1 MKLSLRLSAVLLMG
15 VSVLGLGCEGT
26 GARDPL
32 NAIEAGAQVPVEP
45 SLAEV
50 KQGAVG
56 DTVLRCTQ
64 PQDGS
69 YLEVV
74 QTATGYEAATVTEAY
89 DPWDCRCT
97 YEQRT
102 VLGQYT
108 RCNRSTVDPRILNCF
123 RIEPGGT
130 TGKVV
135 LSTTRVQRTQ
145 MVIGGTQT
153 VSYTDLSIAAIN
165 QDPGHTPRQ
174 DFTYGMADCQ

>member
-1 MKLSLRLSAVLLMG
+1 MKLSAVLLAG
-15 VSVLGLGCEGT
+15 VAVLGLGCEGA
-26 GARDPL
+26 GSRDAL
-32 NAIEAGAQVPVEP
+32 NAIEAGAQVPVE
-45 SLAEV
+45 LAEV

-74 QTATGYEAATVTEAY
+74 QTATGYEAATVVEAY

-97 YEQRT
+97 YEKRT

-165 QDPGHTPRQ
+165 QDPGQTPRR
-174 DFTYGMADCQ
+174 DYTYSMADCQ

>member
-1 MKLSLRLSAVLLMG
+1 MKLSLRLSAVVLLG
-15 VSVLGLGCEGT
+15 VSMLGLGCEGAD
-26 GARDPL
+26 ARDPL
-32 NAIEAGAQVPVEP
+32 QAIEAGAEVKVEP
-45 SLAEV
+45 ALAEV

-56 DTVLRCTQ
+56 DTLMRCTQ

-74 QTATGYEAATVTEAY
+74 QTATGYEAATVVEAY

-97 YEQRT
+97 YEKRT

-108 RCNRSTVDPRILNCF
+108 QCRRSTVDPRIMNCY
-123 RIEPGGT
+123 RVEPTGSI
-130 TGKVV
+130 GKVV

-174 DFTYGMADCQ
+174 DFTYSLSDCQ

>member
-1 MKLSLRLSAVLLMG
+1 MRSPLRFSAMLLTS
-15 VSVLGLGCEGT
+15 SVLFLGCEG
-26 GARDPL
+26 APRQDPL
-32 NAIEAGAQVPVEP
+32 SAAEVVPEM
-45 SLAEV
+45 AEV

-56 DTVLRCTQ
+56 DTLLRCDQ

-74 QTATGYEAATVTEAY
+74 QTATGYEAAHVYEEY

-97 YEQRT
+97 YTKRD

-108 RCNRSTVDPRILNCF
+108 VCYKSTVDARIMNCF

-135 LSTTRVQRTQ
+135 LSTTRVQKTQ

-153 VSYTDLSIAAIN
+153 VSYSELDIAAIN
-165 QDPGHTPRQ
+165 QDPGQTPRR
-174 DFTYGMADCQ
+174 DFNYGLDDCQ

>member
-1 MKLSLRLSAVLLMG
+1 MKWSLNLSALLLAG
-15 VSVLGLGCEGT
+15 VSVLGLGCEGA
-26 GARDPL
+26 GSRDPL
-32 NAIEAGAQVPVEP
+32 NAIEAGAQVSVEP
-45 SLAEV
+45 RLAQVE
-50 KQGAVG
+50 QGAVG
-56 DTVLRCTQ
+56 DTFLRCTQ

-97 YEQRT
+97 YLKRV

-135 LSTTRVQRTQ
+135 LSTTRVQKTQ

-153 VSYTDLSIAAIN
+153 VSYSELSIAAIN
-165 QDPGHTPRQ
+165 QDPGQTPRK
-174 DFTYGMADCQ
+174 DFTYTLSDCQ

>member
-1 MKLSLRLSAVLLMG
+1 MNRFLRISAVLLAG
-15 VSVLGLGCEGT
+15 VSMLGLGCEGA
-26 GARDPL
+26 GSRDPL
-32 NAIEAGAQVPVEP
+32 NALEAGAQVAVAPE
-45 SLAEV
+45 LAEV
-50 KQGAVG
+50 KQRAVG
-56 DTVLRCTQ
+56 DTVLRCTE
-64 PQDGS
+64 PRDGS

-74 QTATGYEAATVTEAY
+74 QTATGYEAATVREAY

-97 YEQRT
+97 YEQRV

-108 RCNRSTVDPRILNCF
+108 QCNRSTVDPRILNCF
-123 RIEPGGT
+123 RIEPNGT

-174 DFTYGMADCQ
+174 DFNYSMDDCE

>member
-1 MKLSLRLSAVLLMG
+1 MHIPCRLSALIILSC
-15 VSVLGLGCEGT
+15 SVLGLGCEV
-26 GARDPL
+26 APRDPL
-32 NAIEAGAQVPVEP
+32 LATEVVAE
-45 SLAEV
+45 LAEV

-56 DTVLRCTQ
+56 DRLLRCEQ

-74 QTATGYEAATVTEAY
+74 QTATGYEAAHVYEDY

-97 YEQRT
+97 YEKRV

-108 RCNRSTVDPRILNCF
+108 QCRKSTVDARILNCY

-135 LSTTRVQRTQ
+135 LSTTRVVKTQ
-145 MVIGGTQT
+145 MVIGSSQT
-153 VSYTDLSIAAIN
+153 VSYNELSIAAIN
-165 QDPGHTPRQ
+165 QDPGQTPRK
-174 DFTYGMADCQ
+174 DFTYGLSDCQ

>member
-1 MKLSLRLSAVLLMG
+1 MKASLRLSAVLLLG
-15 VSVLGLGCEGT
+15 VSVLGLGCEGAD
-26 GARDPL
+26 AREPL
-32 NAIEAGAQVPVEP
+32 KAIEAGAQVKVDPA
-45 SLAEV
+45 LAEV

-74 QTATGYEAATVTEAY
+74 QTATGYEAATVSEAY

-97 YEQRT
+97 YEKRV

-108 RCNRSTVDPRILNCF
+108 QCNRSTVDPRILNCF
-123 RIEPGGT
+123 RIEPNGT

-174 DFTYGMADCQ
+174 DFTYSMEDCE

>member
-1 MKLSLRLSAVLLMG
+1 MKLSALLLAG
-15 VSVLGLGCEGT
+15 VAVLGLGCEGA

-32 NAIEAGAQVPVEP
+32 NAIEAGAQVPVEF
-45 SLAEV
+45 AEV

-56 DTVLRCTQ
+56 DTVLRCTE
-64 PQDGS
+64 PRDGS

-97 YEQRT
+97 YEKRT

-108 RCNRSTVDPRILNCF
+108 QCNRSTVDPRILNCF

-165 QDPGHTPRQ
+165 QDPGQTPRR
-174 DFTYGMADCQ
+174 DYTYSMADCQ

>member
-15 VSVLGLGCEGT
+15 VSVLGLGCEGA

-32 NAIEAGAQVPVEP
+32 NAIEAGAPVAVEP
-45 SLAEV
+45 ALAEV

-97 YEQRT
+97 YEQRV

-123 RIEPGGT
+123 RIESNGT

-174 DFTYGMADCQ
+174 DFTYSMADCQ